1 MRYEDF
7 LAIVVKTLPKE
18 HRLGQH
24 YFNVLHEHRPEIAS
38 KIQAT
43 ELNPF
48 YKVSVSPETEA
59 AVRGLWGGES

>member
-1 MRYEDF
+1 MSYQEF
-7 LAIVVKTLPKE
+7 LATVVKTLPKD

-38 KIQAT
+38 KLQAT

-48 YKVSVSPETEA
+48 YNASVSPEAEA
-59 AVRGLWGGES
+59 LVRGLWGKES